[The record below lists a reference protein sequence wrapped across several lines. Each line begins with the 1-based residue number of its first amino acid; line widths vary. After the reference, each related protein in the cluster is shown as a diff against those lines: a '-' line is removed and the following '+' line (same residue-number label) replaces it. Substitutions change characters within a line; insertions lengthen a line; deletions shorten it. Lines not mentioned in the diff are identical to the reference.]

1 MAVIAPER
9 PELPERPSRRERWKR
24 RRRGKADQPGKAG
37 KARRPRRRGR
47 PGTGRPGR
55 PKRTPI
61 RRRVLRRLGRLVGH
75 RPVWRKPKPPLR
87 LLPQA
92 TKVSAVGLVV
102 VLAPGGTVLGR
113 VVRLLVV
120 VAAALLV
127 LRAQRGGAP
136 RRRARLATAV
146 GLVDVAAGFGIGLPH
161 AGADGLS
168 LRSMAGVILA
178 VVGLP
183 LLLAGILAYART
195 VRRWLRLPVLVASA
209 VAGAVLLP
217 PIVSGVAAVNP
228 PPVLLDKLDPGDK
241 GFVYDDVEL
250 HTSDG
255 VLLRG
260 WYIPSRNSAAVVLAP
275 DAGMT
280 RSNVLP
286 QAALLAEH
294 GYGVLL
300 YDPRG
305 TGRSEGD
312 AMDLGWTGERDIY
325 AGVKFLAHHY
335 GVRRSKIGVIGLG
348 RGGEA
353 AMAASAH
360 DGRIRAVVAEGVGR
374 RSPGD
379 TLRIPGTPTG
389 WLQRVT
395 ENVEYATAAV
405 LRGSL
410 PPRSLRHDI
419 RAMRPHKLLLVAE
432 RGQIRAGQLYRRT
445 APGTVTLW
453 KLPDIPSLQAYATR
467 IAAWEDQVIGFLQK
481 NLRPRQVPMSS

>member
-9 PELPERPSRRERWKR
+9 PELPERPSRRERRKR
-24 RRRGKADQPGKAG
+24 RKAGDPGKLRKRGKGGKLR
-37 KARRPRRRGR
+37 KRGTHGER
-47 PGTGRPGR
+47 TDR

-87 LLPQA
+87 FLPQA
-92 TKVSAVGLVV
+92 TKVSAVGLVI
-102 VLAPGGTVLGR
+102 VLAPGGTFLGR
-113 VVRLLVV
+113 LVRLLVI

-127 LRAQRGGAP
+127 LRARRGAAP
-136 RRRARLATAV
+136 RRRAKLAAVV

-161 AGADGLS
+161 ASADGLS
-168 LRSMAGVILA
+168 LRSMFGVVLV

-183 LLLAGILAYART
+183 LLLAAVLAYGRT
-195 VRRWLRLPVLVASA
+195 VRRWLRLPVLLAAA
-209 VAGAVLLP
+209 VAVAVLLP
-217 PIVSGVAAVNP
+217 PVVSGVAAVNP
-228 PPVLLDKLDPGDK
+228 PPALLDKLDPGDK

-260 WYIPSRNSAAVVLAP
+260 WYIPSRNSAAVVLVP

-286 QAALLAEH
+286 QAALLANH

-305 TGRSEGD
+305 TGGSEGD
-312 AMDLGWTGERDIY
+312 AMDLGWKGERDIY

-353 AMAASAH
+353 AMAASVH

-379 TLRIPGTPTG
+379 TLRIPGTTAG

-405 LRGSL
+405 LRRSL

-419 RAMRPHKLLLVAE
+419 RAMHPHKLLLVAE
-432 RGQIRAGQLYRRT
+432 RGEIRAGQLYRRT

-453 KLPDIPSLQAYATR
+453 KLPDTAHLQAYATR
-467 IAAWEDQVIGFLQK
+467 IAAWEDQVVGFLQK